1 MADVKW
7 ALTLNRAPRKRIP
20 QRVLHRKSN
29 DDGADGR
36 RGQEFLVKDKGRD
49 DALGD
54 AILEVDQRSRKRQAF
69 ERSQLRIDVL
79 FGGPNQLR
87 TQEDHQVEDDI
98 RAEQDV
104 ESFSFRLTVRLTE
117 KLEMTSVA
125 AAAAMPISRCP
136 G

>member
-1 MADVKW
+1 
-7 ALTLNRAPRKRIP
+7 
-20 QRVLHRKSN
+20 
-29 DDGADGR
+29 
-36 RGQEFLVKDKGRD
+36 
-49 DALGD
+49 
-54 AILEVDQRSRKRQAF
+54 
-69 ERSQLRIDVL
+69 LRIDVL

-87 TQEDHQVEDDI
+87 TQEDHQVDDDI